1 VDAATTQQSMKTRE
15 PRAERGNIIVRSRSL
30 FEELRSLKG
39 GLTWSGFLR
48 LLLSL
53 YKTLILDNVDL
64 RPNVEAYR
72 LAVELRERSPPTIRL
87 RRVKT
92 GRLVEGRHWVRKYVG
107 REVYSATVFKGYDSI
122 SVWVARVDDR
132 LVLVN
137 IRSNFITYPVP
148 KEVYMDMLKLALSE
162 AFKRVCTN
170 NETACKSF
178 TVDPEMPLNPEVS
191 RELEDWFN
199 KARESFYE
207 TLREI
212 TGVKT
217 LAH

>member
-1 VDAATTQQSMKTRE
+1 MKTRE
-15 PRAERGNIIVRSRSL
+15 PRAEKGNIIVRSRSL

-53 YKTLILDNVDL
+53 YKIIILDNVDL

-107 REVYSATVFKGYDSI
+107 REVYSVTVFKGYDSV

-132 LVLVN
+132 LVLIN
-137 IRSNFITYPVP
+137 IRSNFINPVP
-148 KEVYMDMLKLALSE
+148 REAYMDMLKLALSE
-162 AFKRVCTN
+162 AFKRICTN
-170 NETACKSF
+170 SETACKSF
-178 TVDPEMPLNPEVS
+178 TVDPEMPLDPEVS
-191 RELEDWFN
+191 RELEDWLN
-199 KARESFYE
+199 RARERFYE

-217 LAH
+217 LVH

>member
-1 VDAATTQQSMKTRE
+1 VDVTITQQGIKTRE
-15 PRAERGNIIVRSRSL
+15 LRAEKGNIIVRSRSL

-53 YKTLILDNVDL
+53 YKVFILSNIDL
-64 RPNVEAYR
+64 KPNVEAYR
-72 LAVELRERSPPTIRL
+72 LAAKLRERSPPTIRF

-92 GRLVEGRHWVRKYVG
+92 GRLVEGRHWVRKYIG
-107 REVYSATVFKGYDSI
+107 GEVYSVTVFKGYDSI

-137 IRSNFITYPVP
+137 TRSNFINPVP
-148 KEVYMDMLKLALSE
+148 REAYVDMLKLALSE
-162 AFKRVCTN
+162 AFKRICTN
-170 NETACKSF
+170 SETACKSF
-178 TVDPEMPLNPEVS
+178 TVDPEMPLDPEVS
-191 RELEDWFN
+191 RELDEWLN
-199 KARESFYE
+199 KARESFHK